1 MLWKDWIFTKE
12 LTKERE
18 REIGRRKKS
27 RIFSSFLFF
36 LLFFFFLRHKSTT
49 NSILLPFLLC
59 SSQLIRAPKGLKD
72 GQDISGCLPRV
83 NLCVNRLF
91 FQNLQEGASFPGQ
104 DVIRPLR
111 TASVPLNIQVNVIK
125 QEGRRKGGGGTLRDG
140 CWGSGRFSSHQCRSF
155 GQTAYLP
162 NTEQDPALRTIMNK

>member
-1 MLWKDWIFTKE
+1 VEGLDLHKGVDKRKRKRDWKEEEVED
-12 LTKERE
+12 
-18 REIGRRKKS
+18 
-27 RIFSSFLFF
+27 
-36 LLFFFFLRHKSTT
+36 FFFFSFFFSFLSSTQI
-49 NSILLPFLLC
+49 NNQLHLVVFFFLC

-125 QEGRRKGGGGTLRDG
+125 QEGRRKGEGVL
-140 CWGSGRFSSHQCRSF
+140 
-155 GQTAYLP
+155 
-162 NTEQDPALRTIMNK
+162 

>member
-125 QEGRRKGGGGTLRDG
+125 QEGRRKGEGVLWETGARAVVVFRVTNVDLSVKLLTFQIPSKILP
-140 CWGSGRFSSHQCRSF
+140 C
-155 GQTAYLP
+155 GQ
-162 NTEQDPALRTIMNK
+162 